1 MEMDNDLPEAS
12 RMYQSYKK
20 IKDSLSLDLPAKI
33 PLTLIIGQREKS
45 TAWGQTMH
53 LSNLQDLAR
62 VSGWRQQ
69 EKGLK
74 VPPDMRCLFERQSS
88 FKRILNRRCTTREY
102 GRAIHT
108 SVICPSIHEGFVV
121 AFCLL
126 VVYQL

>member
-1 MEMDNDLPEAS
+1 
-12 RMYQSYKK
+12 MYQSYKK

-74 VPPDMRCLFERQSS
+74 VPPDMRCLFDCL
-88 FKRILNRRCTTREY
+88 KGNRALKE
-102 GRAIHT
+102 
-108 SVICPSIHEGFVV
+108 F
-121 AFCLL
+121 
-126 VVYQL
+126 